1 MFPKALN
8 AGDASSG
15 DRNRYFRLFTAI
27 ALRTAPRHP
36 CNFCTFSPANLQTV
50 VVRPLCRDLVTFVRV
65 SLTTKVVL
73 GSRTF

>member
-15 DRNRYFRLFTAI
+15 NRYFRLFTAI

-36 CNFCTFSPANLQTV
+36 CNFCTFSPANLQ
-50 VVRPLCRDLVTFVRV
+50 RLLSSDLCRDLVAFVRL
-65 SLTTKVVL
+65 SLTTKIVL